1 MKIEIELENKVEE
14 MSSKEY
20 DEGNVFTIYNEE
32 NCFFVVETKHTQELC
47 AITSTLKKA
56 RAIAQRNVKEYEAY
70 VKDVEECARS
80 EHEEV
85 KACDERKSRGG
96 RADTNPRSR
105 QGLQVAYE
113 MRLRLS

>member
-1 MKIEIELENKVEE
+1 
-14 MSSKEY
+14 MSKYFRKRKPLFRCESCNRLTR
-20 DEGNVFTIYNEE
+20 DTQDSNV
-32 NCFFVVETKHTQELC
+32 ELC
-47 AITSTLKKA
+47 KVCYKI
-56 RAIAQRNVKEYEAY
+56 NEKEN
-70 VKDVEECARS
+70 
-80 EHEEV
+80 EV